1 MAMRLSNIKNWR
13 TGTKEENDLGFG
25 IKLTS
30 KENRLVNKDG
40 SFNVVRKGH
49 RIWTP
54 YQTLVEISWGLFFV
68 LLTLFF
74 LIITMIFGLMF
85 YLVGTDSFNGI
96 RPGPAWDVY
105 LQFFFLSVQTF
116 TTVGYGSMSPQGILA
131 SSLTSAEAFSGSIII
146 AMATGIMFARFARP
160 KAKILFSSKAL
171 ISPLEGGYA
180 FLFRI
185 ANLRNNRIINLEA
198 KVTMAWL
205 EEVNGSYA
213 RRFANLPLERDKVN
227 LFPLSWTIVHP
238 IDENSPLYGKTKE
251 ELHGMQPEF
260 IILING
266 YDETFAQNVHTNSS
280 YTKSDLIIPGK
291 FQPMFYQ
298 EEDSGKS
305 ILELDKIDNYIE
317 LETPFFEIK

>member
-1 MAMRLSNIKNWR
+1 MAMRLSNIKGWR
-13 TGTKEENDLGFG
+13 GTKEDNDLGFG
-25 IKLTS
+25 VKLTS

-40 SFNVVRKGH
+40 SFNVIRRGH
-49 RIWTP
+49 WIWTP
-54 YQTLVEISWGLFFV
+54 YQNLVEISWGMFFV

-74 LIITMIFGLMF
+74 LLVTMFFGLLF
-85 YLVGTDSFNGI
+85 FLIGADSFNGI
-96 RPGPAWDVY
+96 RPGSNWNIY

-131 SSLTSAEAFSGSIII
+131 SSATSAEAFTGSIII
-146 AMATGIMFARFARP
+146 AMATGLMFARFARP

-171 ISPLEGGYA
+171 ISPLDDGYA

-205 EEVNGSYA
+205 EEKNGFYV
-213 RRFANLPLERDKVN
+213 RKFANLPLERDKVN
-227 LFPLSWTIVHP
+227 LFPLSWTIVHA

-251 ELHGMQPEF
+251 ELHDMQPEF
-260 IILING
+260 IILISG

-280 YTKSDLIIPGK
+280 YTKSDLVVNGK

-298 EEDSGKS
+298 EDSGTTV
-305 ILELDKIDNYIE
+305 LELDKIDDYIE
-317 LETPFFEIK
+317 LETPLDAIN